1 MFVARLW
8 VLKVLSPSKYEDVT
22 IKNLVLSLCVAQE
35 NGKPFE
41 ILPQTMTQP
50 PWPRKGS
57 MNYID
62 ISR

>member
-1 MFVARLW
+1 MYQDT
-8 VLKVLSPSKYEDVT
+8 SKYEDVT